1 MIAVVKGKRFKK
13 TSSYFER
20 IKEVFHSGLLDKY
33 GRAGVEALSASTPVD
48 TGKTAASWYYTIER
62 TKNGESITWR
72 NSNIEEGYPIAILI
86 QYGHG
91 TGSGAYV
98 KGVDYINPAMAPV
111 FNRIA
116 EDMWK
121 EVSKK

>member
-1 MIAVVKGKRFKK
+1 MITVVKGKSYPK
-13 TSSYFER
+13 THSYFER
-20 IKEVFHSGLLDKY
+20 LKEVFHSGLLDKY
-33 GRAGVEALSASTPVD
+33 GRAGVAALEAATPKD

-62 TKNGESITWR
+62 TDQGETVVWR
-72 NSNIEEGYPIAILI
+72 NSNVQDDYPIAILI

-98 KGVDYINPAMAPV
+98 KGRDYINPAMLPV
-111 FNRIA
+111 FDRIA

-121 EVSKK
+121 EVTKH